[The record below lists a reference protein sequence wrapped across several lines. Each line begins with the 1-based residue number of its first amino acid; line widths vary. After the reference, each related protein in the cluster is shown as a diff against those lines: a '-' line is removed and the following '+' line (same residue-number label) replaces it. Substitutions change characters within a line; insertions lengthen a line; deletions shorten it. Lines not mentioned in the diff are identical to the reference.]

1 MNLPK
6 EIFIVVCEHDG
17 SNDGIPITWETY
29 LDYRCSRGEA
39 ERMAKILANRYGE
52 TRIGRLVFENEQ
64 DDGFIDLSDAMTE
77 EEKKNQPF

>member
-17 SNDGIPITWETY
+17 IKDGIPITWETY
-29 LDYRCSRGEA
+29 LDYHCSRGEA
-39 ERMAKILANRYGE
+39 ERQAKILANRYGE
-52 TRIGRLVFENEQ
+52 TRIGRLVM
-64 DDGFIDLSDAMTE
+64 DDEEIIDLSDAMTE